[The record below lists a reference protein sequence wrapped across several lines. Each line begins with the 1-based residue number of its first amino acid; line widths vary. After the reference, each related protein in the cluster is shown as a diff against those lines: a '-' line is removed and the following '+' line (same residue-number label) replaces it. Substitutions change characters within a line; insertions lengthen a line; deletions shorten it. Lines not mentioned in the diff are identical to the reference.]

1 MPAARNA
8 KAATRAAENERED
21 PLEQKRVAAKKSTDR
36 DQRSKSANPT
46 IRLRPDRDEGSVG
59 AKASSN

>member
-1 MPAARNA
+1 MRVAA
-8 KAATRAAENERED
+8 AATRAAENERED

-36 DQRSKSANPT
+36 DQ
-46 IRLRPDRDEGSVG
+46 GSVG